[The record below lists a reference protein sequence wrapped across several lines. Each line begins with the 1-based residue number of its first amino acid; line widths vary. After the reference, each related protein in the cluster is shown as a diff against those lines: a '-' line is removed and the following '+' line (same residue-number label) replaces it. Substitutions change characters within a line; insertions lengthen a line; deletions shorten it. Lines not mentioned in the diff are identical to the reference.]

1 MKFPF
6 NDETKM
12 EHSIKEH
19 VSVGWEYAA
28 IGEMIHQALGESR
41 IIHERETSTGKR
53 ETNPDVEKIKKT
65 ANDFLDK
72 AFEEYAKARILRF
85 STFMISKLFFSL
97 YLILASVTI
106 ILILL
111 LENAVT
117 IDRIQLF
124 LFLLLLIALI
134 ILFLIYQSKERV
146 YKSNNIC

>member
-6 NDETKM
+6 KDENKM
-12 EHSIKEH
+12 EHSIKEN

-41 IIHERETSTGKR
+41 IIHERETSNGKR

-72 AFEEYAKARILRF
+72 AFEEYAKERILRF
-85 STFMISKLFFSL
+85 STFILSKLFFSL
-97 YLILASVTI
+97 YLTLSLITI
-106 ILILL
+106 IFILL
-111 LENAVT
+111 FENIVT
-117 IDRIQLF
+117 FNKIQVV
-124 LFLLLLIALI
+124 LLLLLFLSIF
-134 ILFLIYQSKERV
+134 ILFLINQSKKAI